1 MILLILRFSD
11 SVILRLKREPAMEYM
26 TNTHILVHE
35 FDYLEPASVEE
46 TIGLLAQYGP
56 EARVLAGGTDLIVQM
71 KMERLAPRY
80 LVSIG
85 RVPGLEGI
93 SVQDGHTRIGART
106 SIRTLRNDP
115 WVRAR
120 YPVLAEACASFST
133 TQVQVMGT
141 LGGNLGNASPASD
154 TAPAL
159 IAYGAEAVI
168 QGPKG
173 TRRVPVEEFFVGP
186 GRSVLEPGELLVAVE
201 LPSPQAGAGGAFLKV
216 GRVAADLAKV
226 SAAVL
231 LVREG
236 DRIADARLVFGAV
249 APTPLRA
256 RQAEAVLVGQRFGEE
271 VVTEAARVASE
282 EVRPIDDVRSTAWY
296 RRELVRVLAYD
307 GLYRAWERAG
317 ESAGPFP
324 AAPAAPPSVAGLP
337 RALRHIRADQE
348 VEVRLT
354 VNGER
359 RRVWVAP
366 NELLLNVLR
375 EKLYL
380 TGAKYG
386 CGIGECSACTVHVD
400 GRLALS
406 CLVLAVAVDGS
417 EILTVEGLAGR
428 DGKLHPLQESFIR
441 YAAFQCGYC
450 TPGMLMTAKS
460 LLEEVPHPTE
470 EDVRDYLKGNL
481 CRCTGYAAIVRA
493 VMGYAKQI

>member
-1 MILLILRFSD
+1 MNI
-11 SVILRLKREPAMEYM
+11 
-26 TNTHILVHE
+26 TNSHILVHQ
-35 FDYLEPASVEE
+35 FDYLEPVSVEE
-46 TIGLLAQYGP
+46 AIGLLARYGP

-80 LVSIG
+80 VVSIG
-85 RVPGLEGI
+85 RLPGLDGI
-93 SVQDGHTRIGART
+93 GVQDGCARIGART
-106 SIRTLRNDP
+106 SIRALRNDP
-115 WVRAR
+115 WIRAR

-159 IAYGAEAVI
+159 IVYSAEAVI
-168 QGPKG
+168 QGPGG

-201 LPSPQAGAGGAFLKV
+201 LPPPRPGTGGAFLKV

-226 SAAVL
+226 NAAVL

-236 DRIADARLVFGAV
+236 DRIADARLAFGAV
-249 APTPLRA
+249 APTPRRA
-256 RQAEAVLVGQRFGEE
+256 RKAEEVLRGQRFGAE
-271 VVTEAARVASE
+271 VVAEAAQVASE
-282 EVRPIDDVRSTAWY
+282 EVSPIDDVRSTAWY
-296 RRELVRVLAYD
+296 RRELTRVLAYD
-307 GLYRAWERAG
+307 GLQRAWERAS
-317 ESAGPFP
+317 EPPALPP
-324 AAPAAPPSVAGLP
+324 AAPAVSSPTAVPP
-337 RALRHIRADQE
+337 RTLRHFRADQE

-354 VNGER
+354 VNGQP
-359 RRVWVAP
+359 RRVWVTP

-375 EKLYL
+375 EKLHL

-400 GRLALS
+400 GHLALS

-417 EILTVEGLAGR
+417 EILTVEGLAGW

-441 YAAFQCGYC
+441 HAAFQCGYC
-450 TPGMLMTAKS
+450 TPGMLLTAKS

-493 VMGYAKQI
+493 VLDCAKQT

>member
-1 MILLILRFSD
+1 
-11 SVILRLKREPAMEYM
+11 M
-26 TNTHILVHE
+26 TVHITNSHILMQE
-35 FDYLEPASVEE
+35 LDYLEPTSVEE
-46 TIGLLAQYGP
+46 AVGLLARYGP

-80 LVSIG
+80 LVSVG
-85 RVPGLEGI
+85 RVPGLDGLT
-93 SVQDGHTRIGART
+93 VQDGRTRIGART

-115 WVRAR
+115 WIRAR

-141 LGGNLGNASPASD
+141 IGGNLGNASPASD

-168 QGPKG
+168 QGPGG

-186 GRSVLEPGELLVAVE
+186 GRSVLEPGELLIAVE
-201 LPSPQAGAGGAFLKV
+201 LPTPRPGTGGAFLKV
-216 GRVAADLAKV
+216 GRVAADLAKT

-236 DRIADARLVFGAV
+236 DRIADARLAFGAV

-256 RQAEAVLVGQRFGEE
+256 RKAEAALSGQRFSEE
-271 VVTEAARVASE
+271 VVAVAAQVASE
-282 EVRPIDDVRSTAWY
+282 EISPIDDVRSTAWY
-296 RRELVRVLAYD
+296 RREITRVLTYD
-307 GLYRAWERAG
+307 GLFRAWERAG
-317 ESAGPFP
+317 EPPASFP
-324 AAPAAPPSVAGLP
+324 TAPVAPSPAVTPP

-354 VNGER
+354 VNGEQ
-359 RRVWVAP
+359 RRVFVTP

-375 EKLYL
+375 EKLHL
-380 TGAKYG
+380 TGTKYG

-406 CLVLAVAVDGS
+406 CLILAVAVDGS

-441 YAAFQCGYC
+441 HAAFQCGYC
-450 TPGMLMTAKS
+450 TPGMLLTAKS

-470 EDVRDYLKGNL
+470 EEVRDYLKGNL

-493 VMGYAKQI
+493 VLGAAE

>member
-1 MILLILRFSD
+1 MHI
-11 SVILRLKREPAMEYM
+11 
-26 TNTHILVHE
+26 TNSHILVHE
-35 FDYLEPASVEE
+35 FDYLEPTSVEE
-46 TIGLLAQYGP
+46 AVGLLDRYGP

-80 LVSIG
+80 VVSIG
-85 RVPGLEGI
+85 RVSGLDGI
-93 SVQDGHTRIGART
+93 EARNGHTRIGART

-159 IAYGAEAVI
+159 IAYGAEAVLR
-168 QGPKG
+168 GPKG
-173 TRRVPVEEFFVGP
+173 ERRLPVEEFFLGP

-201 LPSPQAGAGGAFLKV
+201 LPPPRLGTGGAFLKIT
-216 GRVAADLAKV
+216 RVTADLAKV
-226 SAAVL
+226 NAAVV

-256 RQAEAVLVGQRFGEE
+256 RKAEAVLIGQAFCEE
-271 VVTEAARVASE
+271 VVLEAARVASE
-282 EVRPIDDVRSTAWY
+282 EVSPIDDVRSAAWY
-296 RRELVRVLAYD
+296 RREITRVLAYD
-307 GLYRAWERAG
+307 GLHRAWERAG
-317 ESAGPFP
+317 QPAGPSP
-324 AAPAAPPSVAGLP
+324 AAPASPPSAAAPP
-337 RALRHIRADQE
+337 RAPRHIRADQE
-348 VEVRLT
+348 VEVHLT

-375 EKLYL
+375 EKLHL
-380 TGAKYG
+380 TGTKYG
-386 CGIGECSACTVHVD
+386 CGVGECSACTVHVN
-400 GRLALS
+400 GRLALA

-417 EILTVEGLAGR
+417 EVLTVEGLAGQ
-428 DGKLHPLQESFIR
+428 DGELHPLQESFIQH
-441 YAAFQCGYC
+441 AAFQCGYC
-450 TPGMLMTAKS
+450 TPGMLLTAKS

-493 VMGYAKQI
+493 VMGLTQRHKDTEV

>member
-1 MILLILRFSD
+1 MHI
-11 SVILRLKREPAMEYM
+11 
-26 TNTHILVHE
+26 TNSHILVHE
-35 FDYLEPASVEE
+35 FDYLEPSSVEE
-46 TIGLLAQYGP
+46 AVGLLARYGP

-80 LVSIG
+80 LVFIG
-85 RVPGLEGI
+85 YVPGLEGI
-93 SVQDGHTRIGART
+93 AVQDGRTRIGART

-159 IAYGAEAVI
+159 IVYGAEAII
-168 QGPKG
+168 QGLGG

-186 GRSVLEPGELLVAVE
+186 GQSVLETGELLVAVE
-201 LPSPQAGAGGAFLKV
+201 LPPPQPGTGGAFLKM

-226 SAAVL
+226 NAAVM

-236 DRIADARLVFGAV
+236 EHIADARLAFGAV

-256 RQAEAVLVGQRFGEE
+256 RKAEAVLRGQRFGEE
-271 VVTEAARVASE
+271 VVAEAARVASE
-282 EVRPIDDVRSTAWY
+282 EVRPIDDVRSAAWY
-296 RRELVRVLAYD
+296 RREITRVLAYD
-307 GLYRAWERAG
+307 GLFLAWERAG
-317 ESAGPFP
+317 DPPTPSL
-324 AAPAAPPSVAGLP
+324 AAPIALSPAVAAP
-337 RALRHIRADQE
+337 RALHHIRADQE

-354 VNGER
+354 VNGEQ
-359 RRVWVAP
+359 RRVWVTP
-366 NELLLNVLR
+366 NDLLLNVLR
-375 EKLYL
+375 EKLHL
-380 TGAKYG
+380 TGTKYG
-386 CGIGECSACTVHVD
+386 CGIGECSACTVHVN

-428 DGKLHPLQESFIR
+428 DGRLHPLQESFIR
-441 YAAFQCGYC
+441 HAAFQCGYC
-450 TPGMLMTAKS
+450 TPGMLLTAQS
-460 LLEEVPHPTE
+460 LLQEVSHPTE

-493 VMGYAKQI
+493 VLGVKREE

>member
-1 MILLILRFSD
+1 MHHQ
-11 SVILRLKREPAMEYM
+11 
-26 TNTHILVHE
+26 TNSHILVHE
-35 FDYLEPASVEE
+35 FDYLEPASMEE
-46 TIGLLAQYGP
+46 TVGLLSRYGP

-85 RVPGLEGI
+85 RVPGLEGVT
-93 SVQDGHTRIGART
+93 VQDGWTRIGART

-115 WVRAR
+115 WIRAG
-120 YPVLAEACASFST
+120 YPILAEASASFST

-159 IAYGAEAVI
+159 IAYGAEAI
-168 QGPKG
+168 IEGSGG
-173 TRRVPVEEFFVGP
+173 TRRVLVEEFFLGP
-186 GRSVLEPGELLVAVE
+186 GRSVLEPGELLVGVE
-201 LPSPQAGAGGAFLKV
+201 LPPPRPGTGGAFLKV

-226 SAAVL
+226 NVAVL
-231 LVREG
+231 VVRED
-236 DRIADARLVFGAV
+236 DRITDARLAFGAV

-256 RQAEAVLVGQRFGEE
+256 RKAEAVLRGQRFSEE
-271 VVTEAARVASE
+271 VVAEAAQVASE
-282 EVRPIDDVRSTAWY
+282 EISPIDDVRSTAWY
-296 RRELVRVLAYD
+296 RQEIARVLTCD
-307 GLYRAWERAG
+307 GLFRAWERAG
-317 ESAGPFP
+317 EPPVPFP
-324 AAPAAPPSVAGLP
+324 AAPVAPSPAVTPP
-337 RALRHIRADQE
+337 RALRHIRAEQE

-375 EKLYL
+375 ERLHL
-380 TGAKYG
+380 TGTKYG

-406 CLVLAVAVDGS
+406 CLILAVAVDGS
-417 EILTVEGLAGR
+417 EVLTVEGLAGR
-428 DGKLHPLQESFIR
+428 DGELHPLQESFIR
-441 YAAFQCGYC
+441 HAAFQCGYC
-450 TPGMLMTAKS
+450 TPGMLLTAKS

-470 EDVRDYLKGNL
+470 EEIRDYLKGNL

-493 VMGYAKQI
+493 VMGCANP

>member
-1 MILLILRFSD
+1 MHI
-11 SVILRLKREPAMEYM
+11 

-35 FDYLEPASVEE
+35 FDYLEPVSVEE
-46 TIGLLAQYGP
+46 AVDLLARYGP

-93 SVQDGHTRIGART
+93 GVQDGRTRIGART

-159 IAYGAEAVI
+159 IAYGAEAVV

-173 TRRVPVEEFFVGP
+173 ARRVPVEEFFVGP

-201 LPSPQAGAGGAFLKV
+201 LPPPRPGTGGAFLKV
-216 GRVAADLAKV
+216 SRVAADLAKV
-226 SAAVL
+226 NAAVV

-236 DRIADARLVFGAV
+236 DRIADARLAFGAV

-256 RQAEAVLVGQRFGEE
+256 RRAEAVLVGQRFSEE
-271 VVTEAARVASE
+271 VVAEAAWVASE
-282 EVRPIDDVRSTAWY
+282 EVSPIDDVRSSAWY
-296 RRELVRVLAYD
+296 RREITRVLAYD
-307 GLYRAWERAG
+307 GLHRAWERAG
-317 ESAGPFP
+317 QPAGPLPPVPGAPSP
-324 AAPAAPPSVAGLP
+324 AVAPPC
-337 RALRHIRADQE
+337 ALRHIRADQE

-375 EKLYL
+375 EKLHL
-380 TGAKYG
+380 TGTKYG

-417 EILTVEGLAGR
+417 EILTVEGLASR

-441 YAAFQCGYC
+441 HAAFQCGYC
-450 TPGMLMTAKS
+450 TPGMLMTAKG
-460 LLEEVPHPTE
+460 LLEEIPHPTE
-470 EDVRDYLKGNL
+470 EDIRDYLKGNL

-493 VMGYAKQI
+493 VMGCTKQT

>member
-1 MILLILRFSD
+1 MHHQ
-11 SVILRLKREPAMEYM
+11 
-26 TNTHILVHE
+26 TNSHILVHE
-35 FDYLEPASVEE
+35 FDYLEPTSVEE
-46 TIGLLAQYGP
+46 TVGLLSRYGP

-85 RVPGLEGI
+85 RVPGLEGVT
-93 SVQDGHTRIGART
+93 VQDGWTRIGART

-115 WVRAR
+115 WIRAG
-120 YPVLAEACASFST
+120 YPILAEASASFST

-159 IAYGAEAVI
+159 IAYGAEAI
-168 QGPKG
+168 IEGSGG
-173 TRRVPVEEFFVGP
+173 TRRVLVEEFFLGP
-186 GRSVLEPGELLVAVE
+186 GRSVLEPGELLVGVE
-201 LPSPQAGAGGAFLKV
+201 LPPPRPGTGGAFLKV

-226 SAAVL
+226 NVAVL
-231 LVREG
+231 VVRED
-236 DRIADARLVFGAV
+236 DRITDARLAFGAV

-256 RQAEAVLVGQRFGEE
+256 RKAEAVLRGQRFSEE
-271 VVTEAARVASE
+271 VVAEAAQVASE
-282 EVRPIDDVRSTAWY
+282 EISPIDDVRSTAWY
-296 RRELVRVLAYD
+296 RQEIARVLTCD
-307 GLYRAWERAG
+307 GLFRAWERAG
-317 ESAGPFP
+317 EPPVPFP
-324 AAPAAPPSVAGLP
+324 AAPVAPSPAVTPP
-337 RALRHIRADQE
+337 RALRHIRAEQE

-375 EKLYL
+375 ERLHL
-380 TGAKYG
+380 TGTKYG

-406 CLVLAVAVDGS
+406 CLILAVAVDGS
-417 EILTVEGLAGR
+417 EVLTVEGLAGR
-428 DGKLHPLQESFIR
+428 DGELHPLQESFIR
-441 YAAFQCGYC
+441 HAAFQCGYC
-450 TPGMLMTAKS
+450 TPGMLLTAKS

-470 EDVRDYLKGNL
+470 EEIRDYLKGNL

-493 VMGYAKQI
+493 VMGCANP

>member
-1 MILLILRFSD
+1 
-11 SVILRLKREPAMEYM
+11 MEYM

-46 TIGLLAQYGP
+46 AIGWLDRYGP

-93 SVQDGHTRIGART
+93 SAQDGHTRIGART
-106 SIRTLRNDP
+106 SIRALRNDP

-133 TQVQVMGT
+133 TQVMGT

-173 TRRVPVEEFFVGP
+173 TRRVPVEEFFLGP

-201 LPSPQAGAGGAFLKV
+201 LPSPRARSGGAFLKV

-226 SAAVL
+226 NAAVL

-256 RQAEAVLVGQRFGEE
+256 RQAEAILVGQRFGEE
-271 VVTEAARVASE
+271 VVAEAARVASE

-307 GLYRAWERAG
+307 GLHRAWERAG
-317 ESAGPFP
+317 GPAGPLL
-324 AAPAAPPSVAGLP
+324 AAPAAPSPVAGSP

-348 VEVRLT
+348 VEVRLR

-375 EKLYL
+375 EKLHL
-380 TGAKYG
+380 TGTKYG

-417 EILTVEGLAGR
+417 DILTVEGLAER

-441 YAAFQCGYC
+441 HAAFQCGYC

-460 LLEEVPHPTE
+460 LLEENPSPTE
-470 EDVRDYLKGNL
+470 EEIRDYLKGNL

-493 VMGYAKQI
+493 VIGCAQQI

>member
-1 MILLILRFSD
+1 MHI
-11 SVILRLKREPAMEYM
+11 

-46 TIGLLAQYGP
+46 AVDLLARYGP
-56 EARVLAGGTDLIVQM
+56 EARVLAGGTDLLVQM

-93 SVQDGHTRIGART
+93 SVQDGRTRIGART

-115 WVRAR
+115 WVRAC

-159 IAYGAEAVI
+159 IVLGAEAVL

-173 TRRVPVEEFFVGP
+173 ARRVPVEEFFVGP

-226 SAAVL
+226 NATVV
-231 LVREG
+231 LVREE
-236 DRIADARLVFGAV
+236 DRIADARLAFGAV

-256 RQAEAVLVGQRFGEE
+256 RRAEAVLVGQRFSEE
-271 VVTEAARVASE
+271 VVAEAARVASE
-282 EVRPIDDVRSTAWY
+282 EVSPIDDVRSTAWY
-296 RRELVRVLAYD
+296 RREITRVLAYD
-307 GLYRAWERAG
+307 GLHRAWERAG
-317 ESAGPFP
+317 QPAGPTP
-324 AAPAAPPSVAGLP
+324 TAPASPPSAVAP
-337 RALRHIRADQE
+337 ARAPRHIRAEQE
-348 VEVRLT
+348 VQVQLT
-354 VNGER
+354 VNGQR
-359 RRVWVAP
+359 RRVWVTP

-375 EKLYL
+375 EKLHL
-380 TGAKYG
+380 TGTKYG

-417 EILTVEGLAGR
+417 EVLTVEGLAGR

-441 YAAFQCGYC
+441 HAAFQCGYC
-450 TPGMLMTAKS
+450 TPGMLLTAKS
-460 LLEEVPHPTE
+460 LLEEIPNPTE

-493 VMGYAKQI
+493 VLGVKREE

>member
-1 MILLILRFSD
+1 MHG
-11 SVILRLKREPAMEYM
+11 
-26 TNTHILVHE
+26 TNTHILFHE

-46 TIGLLAQYGP
+46 AIGLLTHYGP

-85 RVPGLEGI
+85 RVPGMEGI
-93 SVQDGHTRIGART
+93 AVQDGNTHIGART

-115 WVRAR
+115 WIRSR

-133 TQVQVMGT
+133 TQVQVRGT

-159 IAYGAEAVI
+159 IAYGAEAI
-168 QGPKG
+168 IRGPEG

-186 GRSVLEPGELLVAVE
+186 GRSVMEPGELLVAVE
-201 LPSPQAGAGGAFLKV
+201 LPPPRPGTGGAFLKV

-226 SAAVL
+226 NAAV
-231 LVREG
+231 VVIREG

-249 APTPLRA
+249 APTPLRT
-256 RQAEAVLVGQRFGEE
+256 RKAEAVLVGQQFSEE
-271 VVTEAARVASE
+271 VVTEAAQVASE
-282 EVRPIDDVRSTAWY
+282 EVSPIDDVRSTAWY
-296 RRELVRVLAYD
+296 RRELTRVLAYD
-307 GLYRAWERAG
+307 GLYRTWERASQPA
-317 ESAGPFP
+317 EQFP
-324 AAPAAPPSVAGLP
+324 TASVASPPAVSLSRP
-337 RALRHIRADQE
+337 LRHIRADQE
-348 VEVRLT
+348 VEVHLT
-354 VNGER
+354 VNGEQ

-375 EKLYL
+375 ERLHL
-380 TGAKYG
+380 TGTKYG

-417 EILTVEGLAGR
+417 EIVTVEGLASR
-428 DGKLHPLQESFIR
+428 DGELHPLQEAFIR

-450 TPGMLMTAKS
+450 TAGMLMTAKS
-460 LLEEVPHPTE
+460 LLEEIPHPTE

-493 VMGYAKQI
+493 VMGVGGEK

>member
-1 MILLILRFSD
+1 MHI
-11 SVILRLKREPAMEYM
+11 
-26 TNTHILVHE
+26 TNSHILVHE
-35 FDYLEPASVEE
+35 FDYLEPSSVEE
-46 TIGLLAQYGP
+46 AVGLLARYGP

-80 LVSIG
+80 LVFIG
-85 RVPGLEGI
+85 YVPGLEGI
-93 SVQDGHTRIGART
+93 AVQDGRTRIGART

-159 IAYGAEAVI
+159 IVYGAEAII
-168 QGPKG
+168 QGLGG

-186 GRSVLEPGELLVAVE
+186 GQSVLETGELLVAVE
-201 LPSPQAGAGGAFLKV
+201 LPPPQPGTGGAFLKM

-226 SAAVL
+226 NAAVM

-236 DRIADARLVFGAV
+236 EHIADARLAFGAV

-256 RQAEAVLVGQRFGEE
+256 RKAEAVLRGQRFGEE
-271 VVTEAARVASE
+271 VVAEAARVASE
-282 EVRPIDDVRSTAWY
+282 EVRPIDDVRSAAWY
-296 RRELVRVLAYD
+296 RREITRVLAYD
-307 GLYRAWERAG
+307 GLFLAWERG
-317 ESAGPFP
+317 GDPPTPSL
-324 AAPAAPPSVAGLP
+324 AAPIALSPAVAAP
-337 RALRHIRADQE
+337 RTLRHIRADQE

-354 VNGER
+354 VNGEQ
-359 RRVWVAP
+359 RRVWVTP
-366 NELLLNVLR
+366 NDLLLNVLR
-375 EKLYL
+375 EKLHL
-380 TGAKYG
+380 TGTKYG
-386 CGIGECSACTVHVD
+386 CGIGECSACTVHVN

-428 DGKLHPLQESFIR
+428 DGRLHPLQESFIR
-441 YAAFQCGYC
+441 HAAFQCGYC
-450 TPGMLMTAKS
+450 TPGMLLTAQS
-460 LLEEVPHPTE
+460 LLQEVSHPTE

-493 VMGYAKQI
+493 VLGVKREE